1 MTTYVSV
8 VQNPTSITVE
18 ENGTTVETVIVGI
31 PGPQGPPGEF
41 TGDITNISIDD
52 LNDVDTSTPAPYNEQ
67 ALIWNSAELQWEP
80 GDVVREGDDPS
91 LAGVKFSTSA
101 PSESDDVGAAHWDPE
116 DGTVKVV
123 LEHEEPLP
131 LGQKVLYHVVNATPQ
146 VILKGTPVEYAGTHA
161 NTGKILVRPWQGSS
175 TPSIYFL
182 GIADQDIAVS
192 DGENGIGHIV
202 HFGKISRG
210 LNTSGTP
217 YGEIWL
223 DGDVLYA
230 GQYGGLTKFRPL
242 SPNPNITVAV
252 VVNSH
257 TSDGSLFVRPSVT
270 PKLDELHNVDTD
282 LKQQGSML
290 YWDDTTEEWSLADTT
305 TLGRTLLNSYDAA
318 AARTTLGLGSAATTD
333 STDYATSAQ
342 GSTADSAVQPGDIDT
357 LAELNALITD
367 ATLVDSASLATVA
380 TSGSYNDLSDTPT
393 ITLPTITAY
402 AETLLD
408 DEDAATARTTL
419 GLGSAA
425 TTDST
430 DYATAAQG
438 GTADSALQPGD
449 INTLA
454 ELNALVTDATLI
466 DSASLATVATSGS
479 YNDLSDTPTIPTVPT
494 ITAYAET
501 LLDDIDAATARTTLG
516 LGSAATTDSTDYA
529 TAAQGSTAD
538 SALQPS
544 DIDDIPVD
552 GATTA
557 PISSNWAYDH
567 TQAAD
572 PHPGYRLESVD
583 IASTDITSGAAPDG
597 YVLSA
602 DGLGGVAWEEV
613 SGGTPVVVHDTPVDG
628 ATADAISSNWAYDH
642 ENSTTEHGISS
653 FGATLVDDIDA
664 AAARTTLG
672 LGSAATTDSTDYAT
686 AAQGSTADSA
696 VQPGDIDTLAELNAL
711 ITDATL
717 IDSASLATVATSGS
731 YSDLSGTPTITAYAE
746 TLLDD
751 IDAAAARTTLGLGSA
766 ATTDSTDY
774 ATAAQ
779 GSTADSAVQP
789 GDIDTLAELNALI
802 TDATLIDSASLAT
815 VATSGSY
822 SDLSGTPTITA
833 YAETLLDDVDAAAA
847 RTTLGLG
854 SAATTASTDYATAAQ
869 GSTAD
874 SAVQPGDIDTLAEL
888 NALITDATLIDSASL
903 ATVATSGS
911 YNDLSDTPT
920 IPTVPTITAYAETL
934 LDDVDAAAARTTLGL
949 GSAATTASTDY
960 ATAAQG
966 STADSAVQ
974 PGDIDTLAELNALIT
989 DATLI
994 DSASLATVATSGSYS
1009 DLSDTPTITA
1019 YAETLLDDVDAAAA
1033 RTTLG
1038 LDDPEFTGV
1047 HYDTTTPSTSTTMG
1061 STRWS
1066 TEENT
1071 VEIVLNHGSVLQVG
1085 QEMLYHVINDT
1096 ASIISDGTPVQY
1108 SGTSG
1113 NSGKIRVSPW
1123 DGTQDSATFMGL
1135 ATGDI
1140 PVENGEDGLG
1150 YVTHFG
1156 KVRGIQTNG
1165 VNYGET
1171 WLDGD
1176 IVYAGASGGL
1186 TKTVPAA
1193 PDPKVIVALVVSSHV
1208 DDGILFV
1215 RPTWEPK
1222 LGDLEDVDTATS
1234 APTDGQALVWNNT
1247 SGVWEPGDVSG
1258 ASGDVT
1264 FDSVTAGKFYPTA
1277 NTETGN
1283 GMYLANTDTV
1293 ALSTA
1298 GSKAL
1303 EINANGCVALAGF
1316 AIDSTSFRLLKD
1328 ITGASNAYGI
1338 DMRGKIA
1345 SDVTGTARL
1354 YRTLPTLDD
1363 TTDISTINHYEATQG
1378 SYGTGNADKQ
1388 YGFYTSNAFIGAS
1401 VNNVGFRSQ
1410 IPAASGRFNLF
1421 IDGTAIN
1428 YIEGDLGIG
1437 TNSPATALDVEGT
1450 ITADALSLDKTVTTT
1465 GTTGNATINKP
1476 AGTVNFAASAASV
1489 VVTNSLVTT
1498 DSIIIATVG
1507 TNDSTLK
1514 AVQAVAASGSFTLY
1528 PDTAPTAETRVNWL
1542 VIN

>member
-672 LGSAATTDSTDYAT
+672 LGSAATT
-686 AAQGSTADSA
+686 
-696 VQPGDIDTLAELNAL
+696 
-711 ITDATL
+711 
-717 IDSASLATVATSGS
+717 
-731 YSDLSGTPTITAYAE
+731 
-746 TLLDD
+746 
-751 IDAAAARTTLGLGSA
+751 
-766 ATTDSTDY
+766 
-774 ATAAQ
+774 
-779 GSTADSAVQP
+779 
-789 GDIDTLAELNALI
+789 
-802 TDATLIDSASLAT
+802 
-815 VATSGSY
+815 
-822 SDLSGTPTITA
+822 
-833 YAETLLDDVDAAAA
+833 
-847 RTTLGLG
+847 
-854 SAATTASTDYATAAQ
+854 ASTDYATAAQ

-911 YNDLSDTPT
+911 YN
-920 IPTVPTITAYAETL
+920 
-934 LDDVDAAAARTTLGL
+934 
-949 GSAATTASTDY
+949 
-960 ATAAQG
+960 
-966 STADSAVQ
+966 
-974 PGDIDTLAELNALIT
+974 
-989 DATLI
+989 
-994 DSASLATVATSGSYS
+994 

>member
-911 YNDLSDTPT
+911 Y
-920 IPTVPTITAYAETL
+920 
-934 LDDVDAAAARTTLGL
+934 
-949 GSAATTASTDY
+949 
-960 ATAAQG
+960 
-966 STADSAVQ
+966 
-974 PGDIDTLAELNALIT
+974 
-989 DATLI
+989 
-994 DSASLATVATSGSYS
+994 S